1 MANFPPLKRYVLRM
15 IDQMI
20 EKYSLRGPFLD
31 AGCGV
36 GDVAAHIARRGWE
49 GLAVDSTPAAVEAAR
64 RNLAGT
70 GVRTKV
76 SELLDVSGEFRLVVL
91 CTVIEHIRDD
101 RTLLR
106 HLHTLYPQDSSPGH
120 LIVSLP
126 SNPSVEWRWDDN
138 FYGHFRRYT
147 RADVEQMLAASGFR
161 LVCYWDYTFP
171 VFWAMRR
178 AYTALLPAKKPRS
191 IVPEENTYES
201 SLQSAWQLG
210 PASRALAAMPIWP
223 WVFSLQERYRDGERG
238 FEAIALAERI

>member
-49 GLAVDSTPAAVEAAR
+49 GLAVGSPRAARGGEGPAVDCTPAAVEAAR

-91 CTVIEHIRDD
+91 CT
-101 RTLLR
+101 
-106 HLHTLYPQDSSPGH
+106 
-120 LIVSLP
+120 
-126 SNPSVEWRWDDN
+126 
-138 FYGHFRRYT
+138 
-147 RADVEQMLAASGFR
+147 
-161 LVCYWDYTFP
+161 
-171 VFWAMRR
+171 
-178 AYTALLPAKKPRS
+178 
-191 IVPEENTYES
+191 
-201 SLQSAWQLG
+201 
-210 PASRALAAMPIWP
+210 
-223 WVFSLQERYRDGERG
+223 
-238 FEAIALAERI
+238 

>member
-1 MANFPPLKRYVLRM
+1 MPNFPPLKRYVLRM

-49 GLAVDSTPAAVEAAR
+49 GLAVDWTPAAVEEAR

-70 GVRTKV
+70 AVRTQV
-76 SELLDVSGEFRLVVL
+76 SELLDVSGEFRLILL

-101 RTLLR
+101 RALLR
-106 HLHTLYPQDSSPGH
+106 HLHTLYPRDSSPSH
-120 LIVSLP
+120 LIISMP
-126 SNPSVEWRWDDN
+126 SNPAVEWRWDDD

-147 RADVEQMLAASGFR
+147 RAGVERMLADCGFR
-161 LVCYWDYTFP
+161 LVCCWDYTFP

-178 AYTALLPAKKPRS
+178 AYTALLPAKQPRS
-191 IVPEENTYES
+191 SVPEENTFAS
-201 SLQSAWQLG
+201 SLQSAWEMG

-223 WVFSLQERYRDGERG
+223 LVFSLQKRYREGERG
-238 FEAIALAERI
+238 YEAIALAERI